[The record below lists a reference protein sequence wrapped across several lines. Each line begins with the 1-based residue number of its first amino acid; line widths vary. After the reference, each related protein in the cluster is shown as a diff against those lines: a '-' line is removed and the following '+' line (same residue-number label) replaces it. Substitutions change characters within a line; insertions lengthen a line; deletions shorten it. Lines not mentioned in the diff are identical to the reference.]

1 MKRIVPVIFISIM
14 IALHCANICSAD
26 ECIDIGVISPA
37 SGTYSDHG
45 AWERRGMQLAVE
57 EINKAGGVLGKEL
70 RLRAED
76 SETNPQVAARKARRL
91 IEVDKVKYLMGGV
104 SSSVAIAVGEVAE
117 RNGVLYI
124 ATNQNSETVT
134 GKYARRC
141 VFRIPFND
149 VIGGRGMGPYVI
161 ENVGKKWY
169 FMTHDYSWGWSS
181 TEGMRQ
187 MLKKYKGTEVGESKV
202 ALGTREFSS
211 FLIKA
216 RASKPDALIISVG
229 GVDLAAMIE
238 QMYEFG
244 INKDMTIVYP
254 LLNHE
259 DALAAGL
266 EKNFGVAAVEW
277 YYGIDKPDVKQ
288 FVKNYMERWADTTI
302 PVPTEN
308 SANGY
313 MAVREVARAIQRAGT
328 ENVGAVIKALE
339 GHVIPESESLRH
351 GPILIREW
359 DHQWVG
365 SFYITRAKQPS
376 EMKDK
381 WDYWEIVHV
390 VDGAKVAR
398 TKEENPVTLGPYPQ

>member
-1 MKRIVPVIFISIM
+1 
-14 IALHCANICSAD
+14 
-26 ECIDIGVISPA
+26 
-37 SGTYSDHG
+37 
-45 AWERRGMQLAVE
+45 MQLAAD
-57 EINKAGGVLGKEL
+57 EINKAGGVLGKKIKL
-70 RLRAED
+70 MIED
-76 SETNPQVAARKARRL
+76 SETNPQVSARKARRL
-91 IEVDKVKYLMGGV
+91 IEVDKVKFLMGGV

-149 VIGGRGMGPYVI
+149 VQGGRGLGPYVI
-161 ENVGKKWY
+161 KNVGKKWY

-181 TEGMRQ
+181 TAGMRA

-202 ALGTREFSS
+202 ALGTRDFSS

-216 RASKPDALIISVG
+216 RSAKPDAIVISVG
-229 GVDLAAMIE
+229 GVDLAAMME

-244 INKDMTIVYP
+244 IYKDIAIVYA

-259 DALAAGL
+259 DALAGGI
-266 EKNFGVAAVEW
+266 EKNFGISAVEW
-277 YYGIDKPDVKQ
+277 YYKIDKPDVKE
-288 FVKNYMERWADTTI
+288 FVKKYMERWRGSTI
-302 PVPTEN
+302 PIPTEN

-313 MAVREVARAIQRAGT
+313 IAVREVARAIQRAGT
-328 ENVGAVIKALE
+328 ESVGAVIKALE

-359 DHQWVG
+359 DHQWIG
-365 SFYITRAKQPS
+365 SFYIAQAKKPS
-376 EMKDK
+376 EMQDK
-381 WDYWEIVHV
+381 WDYWKVMHA
-390 VDGAKVAR
+390 VDTAKIAR
-398 TKEENPVTLGPYPQ
+398 TKEENPVKLGPYPK